1 MFQRN
6 VLPRRFLSLRLG
18 IDAKPNFLSASWRHD
33 PGRHDSGIWSIGAC
47 RGGADSFP
55 EDGAF
60 TNVSARIANRL
71 DAPNFE
77 CEIARWLAVAN
88 SAGAHVIPFSLMSSP
103 LSFAKIL
110 SIVAVFCALSLGG
123 CALDSRDRSFL
134 LAHGVGGSLYQKML
148 HGEPLEIPD
157 IIELSHHG
165 LPPRFIIHYLEDTY
179 FVYNLKTS
187 DVMGLKK
194 AGVSPEV
201 IDYLLATPGLY
212 GPYR

>member
-1 MFQRN
+1 M
-6 VLPRRFLSLRLG
+6 
-18 IDAKPNFLSASWRHD
+18 
-33 PGRHDSGIWSIGAC
+33 
-47 RGGADSFP
+47 SFP
-55 EDGAF
+55 L
-60 TNVSARIANRL
+60 N
-71 DAPNFE
+71 AP
-77 CEIARWLAVAN
+77 
-88 SAGAHVIPFSLMSSP
+88 
-103 LSFAKIL
+103 KIL
-110 SIVAVFCALSLGG
+110 AMAAVVCALILGG

-134 LAHGVGGSLYQKML
+134 MAHGVGGPLYQKML

-187 DVMGLKK
+187 DVIGLKK

-212 GPYR
+212 APYRGPLYEPYGPYDYSYDYPGPPVYFYPGGHYHRW